1 MGTIMSSDLRIQPA
15 IDNGDLPSDWQICN
29 TCRGNGHHKRID
41 QRVLEGWGE
50 TSYIYED
57 CEDCESTG
65 KIDLS
70 KKKEPYYDDDWLEE
84 IAMEEGMLGGI
95 DAYNEVK
102 GY

>member
-1 MGTIMSSDLRIQPA
+1 MSSDLRIQPA
-15 IDNGDLPSDWQICN
+15 IDNGDLPPDWQICK

-41 QRVLEGWGE
+41 ERAFEGYGE
-50 TSYIYED
+50 VSYIYDD
-57 CEDCESTG
+57 CKDCNNSG
-65 KIDLS
+65 KIDMS
-70 KKKEPYYDDDWLEE
+70 KLKPIYDDDWLEE

>member
-1 MGTIMSSDLRIQPA
+1 MSSDLRIQPA
-15 IDNGDLPSDWQICN
+15 IDNGDLPPDWQICN

-70 KKKEPYYDDDWLEE
+70 KKKKPYYDDDWLEE

-95 DAYNEVK
+95 DAYNEVI

>member
-29 TCRGNGHHKRID
+29 TCKGNGHHKRID

-84 IAMEEGMLGGI
+84 IAMEEGMLNGI

>member
-29 TCRGNGHHKRID
+29 TCKGNGHHKRID

-84 IAMEEGMLGGI
+84 IAMEEGMLSGI

>member
-1 MGTIMSSDLRIQPA
+1 MGSDLRIQPA

-84 IAMEEGMLGGI
+84 IAMEEGMLNGI

>member
-1 MGTIMSSDLRIQPA
+1 MSSDLRIQPA
-15 IDNGDLPSDWQICN
+15 IDNGELPSDSQICN

-57 CEDCESTG
+57 CEDCKSTG

>member
-29 TCRGNGHHKRID
+29 TCKGNGHHKRID

-65 KIDLS
+65 KIDLN

-84 IAMEEGMLGGI
+84 IAMEEGMLNGI

>member
-1 MGTIMSSDLRIQPA
+1 MSSDLRIQPA

-29 TCRGNGHHKRID
+29 TCKGNGHHKRID

-84 IAMEEGMLGGI
+84 IAMEEGMLSGI